1 MQPPA
6 QTFPV
11 LSFLGVIVQL
21 GGAVMLIG
29 LFLMMRRLVLRRA
42 YFTAWVAAWGSLA
55 VAILALVVRYILVP
69 GISGATLEDTHPA
82 VRGLYLLYQ
91 TSKGLGLVFFLRG
104 TLMYVNGAV
113 AGVRATRR
121 LWIGVALFAVL
132 STFATRHGLNEMVIW
147 QAAIATPLLAIS
159 SLTFLRLPRA
169 RRTPGSMATGLSFGL
184 LALLW
189 LAYAGGFGLV
199 LSGMTGRVPGYVR
212 TLVSFNSYFD
222 LTCNVLLGYAMI
234 LVLLEDAKRELDA
247 AQSELRLTH
256 DQLTR
261 AALVDSL
268 TEALN
273 RRAYGEGVG
282 LDLVRASFGTVV
294 MADLDNLK
302 IVNDKYGH
310 AAGDKLIRL
319 CADVLR
325 ETQRAYDKLYRWG
338 GDEFLLI
345 LPTAHA
351 SDVLARLQRNLDNA
365 DPVLA
370 GPDAEPAYLRVSLG
384 AADYSSY
391 EELSRAIE
399 RADRRMYEE
408 KTRRRRAA
416 GEIPGERGTPQTP
429 SLAIR

>member
-11 LSFLGVIVQL
+11 LSFLGVLVQL

-29 LFLMMRRLVLRRA
+29 LFLMMRRFVLRRA
-42 YFTAWVAAWGSLA
+42 YFTAWVAAWAALA

-69 GISGATLEDTHPA
+69 GFVETTLDDAHPM
-82 VRGLYLLYQ
+82 VRGLYLVYQ
-91 TSKGLGLVFFLRG
+91 VSKGLGLMFFLRG

-113 AGVRATRR
+113 AGLRATRR
-121 LWIGVALFAVL
+121 LWVGVAAFAVL

-147 QAAIATPLLAIS
+147 QAAIATPMLGLCAI
-159 SLTFLRLPRA
+159 TFLRLPRA
-169 RRTPGSMATGLSFGL
+169 RRTRGTLATGASFAL
-184 LALLW
+184 LAVLW
-189 LAYAGGFGLV
+189 LVYAIAFTLV
-199 LSGMTGRVPGYVR
+199 VSRVTGRLPEYAR
-212 TLVSFNSYFD
+212 SLVGFNSYFD

-247 AQSELRLTH
+247 AQSELRMTH

-268 TEALN
+268 TDALN
-273 RRAYGEGVG
+273 RRAYNEGVG
-282 LDLVRASFGTVV
+282 LDMVRATFGTVV
-294 MADLDNLK
+294 LADVDNLK
-302 IVNDKYGH
+302 MVNDQHGH
-310 AAGDKLIRL
+310 AAGDRLIRL

-325 ETQRAYDKLYRWG
+325 ATLRGYDKLYRWG

-365 DPVLA
+365 DPVVVGADGQLA
-370 GPDAEPAYLRVSLG
+370 HLRVSLG
-384 AADYSSY
+384 AADYRSY
-391 EELSRAIE
+391 EELSNAIE
-399 RADRRMYEE
+399 HADRAMYAE
-408 KTRRRRAA
+408 KDRRKQSSSGASAR
-416 GEIPGERGTPQTP
+416 QTP
-429 SLAIR
+429 PMTSLAAR

>member
-6 QTFPV
+6 QTIPV

-29 LFLMMRRLVLRRA
+29 LFLMMRRFVLRRA
-42 YFTAWVAAWGSLA
+42 YFTAWVAAWASLA

-69 GISGATLEDTHPA
+69 GISGTTLDDRHPV
-82 VRGLYLLYQ
+82 VRVLYLAYQ
-91 TSKGLGLVFFLRG
+91 MSKGLGLVFFLRG

-121 LWIGVALFAVL
+121 LWIGVAALAAL
-132 STFATRHGLNEMVIW
+132 STFGSRHGLNEMVIW
-147 QAAIATPLLAIS
+147 QAAIASPLLCLCAA
-159 SLTFLRLPRA
+159 TFLRLPRA
-169 RRTPGSMATGLSFGL
+169 RRTPGSLATGTSFAL
-184 LALLW
+184 LAVLW
-189 LAYAGGFGLV
+189 VAYGAAFGLV
-199 LSGMTGRVPGYVR
+199 VSGIPGRVHDYAR
-212 TLVSFNSYFD
+212 ALVSFNSYFD

-234 LVLLEDAKRELDA
+234 LLLLEDAKRELDA
-247 AQSELRLTH
+247 AQSELRMTH
-256 DQLTR
+256 DQLKR

-268 TEALN
+268 TETLN
-273 RRAYGEGVG
+273 RRAYSEGVG
-282 LDLVRASFGTVV
+282 LDIVRASFGTVV

-302 IVNDKYGH
+302 VVNDKYGH
-310 AAGDKLIRL
+310 SAGDKLIRL

-351 SDVLARLQRNLDNA
+351 SDILARLQRNLDNA

-391 EELSRAIE
+391 DELSEAIQ
-399 RADRRMYEE
+399 RADRAMYKE
-408 KTRRRRAA
+408 KNRRRLAA